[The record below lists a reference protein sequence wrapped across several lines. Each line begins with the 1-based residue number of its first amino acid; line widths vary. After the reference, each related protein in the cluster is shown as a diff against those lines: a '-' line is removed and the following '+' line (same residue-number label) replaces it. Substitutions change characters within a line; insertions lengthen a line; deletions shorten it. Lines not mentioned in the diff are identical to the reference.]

1 MANNNRLLLSQ
12 ASRALQDLKYEIAG
26 ELGITPPSD
35 GYWGFVSSFENGS
48 IGGSITRKLVA
59 YAQQRLAEGVTES
72 TTLSLIHI

>member
-1 MANNNRLLLSQ
+1 MASQNNSNRLLLAQ
-12 ASRALQDLKYEIAG
+12 ASRAIQDLKYEVAG

-59 YAQQRLAEGVTES
+59 YAQQHLAEETE
-72 TTLSLIHI
+72 

>member
-1 MANNNRLLLSQ
+1 MANDNRLLLTQ
-12 ASRALQDLKYEIAG
+12 ASRALQDMKYEVAG

-59 YAQQRLAEGVTES
+59 FAQQHLAENDS
-72 TTLSLIHI
+72 MK

>member
-1 MANNNRLLLSQ
+1 MASQNNSNRILLAQ
-12 ASRALQDLKYEIAG
+12 ASRAIQDLKYEVAG

-59 YAQQRLAEGVTES
+59 YAQQHLAEETE
-72 TTLSLIHI
+72 